1 MDNKIT
7 LSISDAVDKLI
18 AHSTEEVKLNTLSK
32 KHAKK
37 VHFIPVKYRILGGI
51 LQSMNI
57 QFGNF
62 LENTISNIVALHPN
76 NKITTQYSGKRSND
90 FRLSKKSAEL
100 IDEYILSC
108 QTENY
113 TEDVLT
119 EKYISLLKQLI
130 KTENEETE
138 TVKFNQDID
147 LLFRQ
152 TAENRYVYVEIKYND
167 DHDSDKFVG
176 INRKF
181 LKTFAL
187 LVRELGIKALS
198 EIKPVLM
205 YFNSKKL
212 KGNIYLPENLAIYR
226 GKKFFDIFT
235 QVNYDDIDSCFKN
248 ISESRLLNE
257 KFDSLCSRILGETV
271 HTGRN

>member
-1 MDNKIT
+1 MKI
-7 LSISDAVDKLI
+7 L
-18 AHSTEEVKLNTLSK
+18 
-32 KHAKK
+32 
-37 VHFIPVKYRILGGI
+37 F
-51 LQSMNI
+51 Q
-57 QFGNF
+57 
-62 LENTISNIVALHPN
+62 NIVALHPN

-113 TEDVLT
+113 TEEILT

-187 LVRELGIKALS
+187 LVRELG
-198 EIKPVLM
+198 
-205 YFNSKKL
+205 
-212 KGNIYLPENLAIYR
+212 
-226 GKKFFDIFT
+226 D
-235 QVNYDDIDSCFKN
+235 
-248 ISESRLLNE
+248 
-257 KFDSLCSRILGETV
+257 
-271 HTGRN
+271 